1 MKIVFDIVTSCH
13 RLAKSAPDLAV
24 LGFLVFTASGCAIN
38 GNSLPDIANS
48 EQLVTNSVVDKAK
61 PDGIEETDAELIKST
76 VVAAGT
82 STNVTPLA
90 WQNPET
96 GSSGAIVAID
106 NFMGKHGQKC
116 RGFKTSVANFMGIAY
131 YNGETCQVSDEKWVL
146 SWFKASH

>member
-1 MKIVFDIVTSCH
+1 MKIVVDMVTSCH
-13 RLAKSAPDLAV
+13 RLAKSATKLAV
-24 LGFLVFTASGCAIN
+24 LALLSFAAGGCAIN
-38 GNSLPDIANS
+38 GNSLPEITNGD
-48 EQLVTNSVVDKAK
+48 QLVTNSVVNKAK

-82 STNVTPLA
+82 SRNVTPLA

-131 YNGETCQVSDEKWVL
+131 YNGETCQISGEKWVL